1 MHGWC
6 WAKLENEDLRR
17 FSSST
22 PGTRHLGPTSLLVL
36 SCTWFTLWS
45 WSNHLIT
52 VPAVLNCSETTLTK
66 MLAVH
71 YILRKEDFQYKIVS
85 LKKSYLNHDSL
96 NQQKALKMEV
106 KAT

>member
-1 MHGWC
+1 
-6 WAKLENEDLRR
+6 
-17 FSSST
+17 
-22 PGTRHLGPTSLLVL
+22 
-36 SCTWFTLWS
+36 
-45 WSNHLIT
+45 
-52 VPAVLNCSETTLTK
+52 